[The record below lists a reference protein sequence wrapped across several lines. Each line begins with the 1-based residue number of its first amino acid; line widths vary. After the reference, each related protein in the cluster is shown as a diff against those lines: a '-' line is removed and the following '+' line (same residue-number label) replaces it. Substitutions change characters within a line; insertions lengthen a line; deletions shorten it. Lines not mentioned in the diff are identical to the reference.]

1 MELVLNLAWVCVAI
15 AGIALQFIMLFRGT
29 PSSGQP
35 PGRWRKIVAMSCSL
49 VILFFVISMTDD
61 LHDQEIMLEESKFS
75 RIVPGTGTSSQA
87 SPDRAVPVVFLLNFT
102 AAGLTPALP
111 AVRRLLEPSEPL
123 FAAAIK
129 CDLLCGRAPPAS
141 LA

>member
-1 MELVLNLAWVCVAI
+1 MELALNLAWVCVAI
-15 AGIALQFIMLFRGT
+15 AGIALQFIILSRGT
-29 PSSGQP
+29 SCSGQP

-75 RIVPGTGTSSQA
+75 RIVPGTGTSSEP
-87 SPDRAVPVVFLLNFT
+87 SPDRVVPVVFLLNFT
-102 AAGLTPALP
+102 AGLTPALP
-111 AVRRLLEPSEPL
+111 TVRRLLEPSEPL
-123 FAAAIK
+123 FAATIE

>member
-1 MELVLNLAWVCVAI
+1 MELALNLAWVCVAI
-15 AGIALQFIMLFRGT
+15 AGIAVQFIMLSRGA

-61 LHDQEIMLEESKFS
+61 LHDQEIMVEESKFS
-75 RIVPGTGTSSQA
+75 RIVPGTGTSSQP
-87 SPDRAVPVVFLLNFT
+87 SPDRVVPVVFLLTFT

-111 AVRRLLEPSEPL
+111 AVRRPMEPSEAL
-123 FAAAIK
+123 FAAAIER
-129 CDLLCGRAPPAS
+129 DLLCGRAPPAS